1 MIRAYMLLFLTVC
14 LAFLVGDD
22 VQAVTV
28 MSNTEI
34 LRQTEPITAYTL
46 AGRATTINLPTTL
59 MLPSYRVSY
68 QELNALLA
76 AYGLTG
82 SAGYQIT
89 GLGKPQLL
97 TVHQT
102 HATLKQAHQT
112 TKQVDGRNQVGYAGE
127 LTIKNVIYH
136 DVKLRG
142 TTKIKLFMPRQKL
155 AVFQLDAG
163 LGKFTP
169 SNPRVQVT
177 ALPGEQVPE
186 ATFEQP
192 HRPGYRFDGWRL
204 HIGHH
209 WQKVQHL
216 VARHCP
222 SHHVIHA
229 YACWRER

>member
-82 SAGYQIT
+82 SVGYQIT
-89 GLGKPQLL
+89 GLGNHSCSQCTKRMQL
-97 TVHQT
+97 
-102 HATLKQAHQT
+102 
-112 TKQVDGRNQVGYAGE
+112 
-127 LTIKNVIYH
+127 
-136 DVKLRG
+136 
-142 TTKIKLFMPRQKL
+142 
-155 AVFQLDAG
+155 
-163 LGKFTP
+163 
-169 SNPRVQVT
+169 
-177 ALPGEQVPE
+177 
-186 ATFEQP
+186 
-192 HRPGYRFDGWRL
+192 
-204 HIGHH
+204 
-209 WQKVQHL
+209 
-216 VARHCP
+216 
-222 SHHVIHA
+222 
-229 YACWRER
+229 

>member
-89 GLGKPQLL
+89 GLGKSQLL

-102 HATLKQAHQT
+102 HATLKQAH
-112 TKQVDGRNQVGYAGE
+112 
-127 LTIKNVIYH
+127 
-136 DVKLRG
+136 
-142 TTKIKLFMPRQKL
+142 
-155 AVFQLDAG
+155 
-163 LGKFTP
+163 
-169 SNPRVQVT
+169 
-177 ALPGEQVPE
+177 
-186 ATFEQP
+186 
-192 HRPGYRFDGWRL
+192 
-204 HIGHH
+204 
-209 WQKVQHL
+209 
-216 VARHCP
+216 
-222 SHHVIHA
+222 
-229 YACWRER
+229 